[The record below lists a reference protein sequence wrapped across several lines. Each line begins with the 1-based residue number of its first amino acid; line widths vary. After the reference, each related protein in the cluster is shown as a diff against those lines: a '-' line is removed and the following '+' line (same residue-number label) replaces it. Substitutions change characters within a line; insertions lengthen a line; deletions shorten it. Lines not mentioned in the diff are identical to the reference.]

1 MASDSCQG
9 ISVLVFWKRLLV
21 EEFSSFFLSVA
32 VCACS
37 DGRRRPLTH
46 VSRFLFSVFVP
57 PPPSSFFSCHQSVCK
72 KKTNR
77 TWCTYNIVWIEFEFE
92 LIHAKWDDWDKINK
106 MNGFDLRFSS
116 YLSARMWKVN
126 NHTKNK
132 HSTH

>member
-1 MASDSCQG
+1 MDRLKLIIKKTGIFYVWIVLIYLASDSCQG

-72 KKTNR
+72 KKNQQNMM
-77 TWCTYNIVWIEFEFE
+77 YI
-92 LIHAKWDDWDKINK
+92 
-106 MNGFDLRFSS
+106 
-116 YLSARMWKVN
+116 
-126 NHTKNK
+126 
-132 HSTH
+132 

>member
-1 MASDSCQG
+1 MDRLKLIIKKTGIFYVWIVLIYLASDSCQG

-57 PPPSSFFSCHQSVCK
+57 PLPPLFSLAIKVFAK

-77 TWCTYNIVWIEFEFE
+77 T
-92 LIHAKWDDWDKINK
+92 
-106 MNGFDLRFSS
+106 
-116 YLSARMWKVN
+116 
-126 NHTKNK
+126 
-132 HSTH
+132 